1 MHTRTYT
8 AVLMALVLAACGGGG
23 SSVDT
28 PSDRPVGTVEGRS
41 YDGLLTNA
49 EIRVYSVD
57 DELGRD
63 ELLGSTRSDAD
74 GNYSLELTVPWTDTE
89 RPVLVRATGGQYTE
103 EASGKTVQ
111 LSEGQAL
118 TALVPYE
125 AGSRLEVMV
134 TPFTHLATARARHEV
149 ANGAT
154 PSKAAIESA
163 VGVSSYTGVNILSV
177 RPRDV
182 TDEQYAASGL
192 SPGLRYGYLAAGI
205 SQWTADLAGELDQAP
220 HDRITSIALAQLMY
234 DDVVADGELDGQGR
248 DGALGF
254 GSAQVG
260 ADTYRADFGRH
271 MLKFAAENARN
282 NASVSRPSLLP
293 DARSMAK
300 ADGPLFPDDNEPAPL
315 DEQGPEVSRVNPAG
329 KLYTGQLRF
338 PIDVSD
344 ATGIDSIR
352 YAVDGTGLGLE
363 SDLSDPALELATGG
377 YSDGEHELTVTAT
390 DVQGNTS
397 TATFEVA
404 WYNDG
409 PAVSLTSPA
418 HTSNSRYVAKGAWRT
433 ERASIDAVTVNGKQA
448 TINDDGTWRVTLE
461 LSGGSNPIDVV
472 ARDVLGN
479 TTEATF
485 SVGLDRQ
492 APAVE
497 LGNVG
502 AQASTFP
509 YSDGSGQ
516 KFRDYLRAQWTHAD
530 GIALHYPLE
539 RVALSSLAVTRTNLD
554 NNDYPYVMIAAED
567 PSGASQVSTDRD
579 ELELYMSYSRGRNT
593 LIEDRPID
601 GAWLE
606 DHGASSGGGG
616 LTKIVPL
623 VAEVLG
629 DDWYQVTPD
638 TDHVVTFTAVDRAG
652 NRSTKTL
659 TFRTRAVAAEPEV
672 TTSSS
677 DDDPT
682 RGVDWSKRA
691 SIDGARVTVR
701 TIEWTN
707 PHNDAVWI
715 SLDNPNASV
724 EATNTVETA
733 EAYHTATKIK
743 KKQYRARV
751 LTASFENVQV
761 SDGGCSI
768 YCPNEYELACN
779 IGYDGYK
786 RIDGGT
792 VYQYEI
798 GSFNN
803 NTHELE
809 SGRSEVASERTQDP
823 DSYDT
828 HGDYSAW
835 RTSGP
840 SPEDWSLSPRSGGYN
855 AATDDYDHSWE
866 WSLHMSNIGYIAWR
880 DLHSLPCRD
889 GHGGAPDSTGGSS
902 LQVRQKTYWE
912 VSDRKTDRG
921 TLAVTASSSDAGT
934 IVATESRGRIAANAE
949 RYYQILP
956 GERVIIRQTVRLP
969 NRLRHYDNTAV
980 AGDYTDYETGQYDQ
994 AIEWDAEAS
1003 GMVAVYPN
1011 VRARNVPDMVPA
1023 TADTDTVNHT
1033 YTIGR

>member
-743 KKQYRARV
+743 KTELRAKLLSLEQDTSGHNCTGNRYYWTCEYETVTCSAEVSGWQYDPGLYV
-751 LTASFENVQV
+751 LNEN
-761 SDGGCSI
+761 
-768 YCPNEYELACN
+768 NEYQQLTNGTEQLA
-779 IGYDGYK
+779 
-786 RIDGGT
+786 T
-792 VYQYEI
+792 
-798 GSFNN
+798 
-803 NTHELE
+803 
-809 SGRSEVASERTQDP
+809 ERTQNP
-823 DSYDT
+823 SNYDQT
-828 HGDYSAW
+828 DAFSSW
-835 RTSGP
+835 QTREDLIPITIVTSGK
-840 SPEDWSLSPRSGGYN
+840 SYVDGNSYTYG
-855 AATDDYDHSWE
+855 ATDSKDALHTDGVRSAMWE
-866 WSLHMSNIGYIAWR
+866 NLN
-880 DLHSLPCRD
+880 DLRCDNGLSVP
-889 GHGGAPDSTGGSS
+889 PSSTKLEG
-902 LQVRQKTYWE
+902 RTKTYWDI
-912 VSDRKTDRG
+912 SNRKTDRG
-921 TLAVTASSSDAGT
+921 TFTATASSEAGSARV
-934 IVATESRGRIAANAE
+934 ISERRGPIPRENG
-949 RYYQILP
+949 YYRLLP
-956 GERVIIRQTVRLP
+956 GEQLTVRQMVRLP
-969 NRLRHYDNTAV
+969 RDLNHYNNTAV
-980 AGDYTDYETGQYDQ
+980 TGDYTDYETVKYDQ

-1003 GMVAVYPN
+1003 GVFSVVIDVDRDELDAIAASTTKVPSALATYQI
-1011 VRARNVPDMVPA
+1011 ARSD
-1023 TADTDTVNHT
+1023 
-1033 YTIGR
+1033 